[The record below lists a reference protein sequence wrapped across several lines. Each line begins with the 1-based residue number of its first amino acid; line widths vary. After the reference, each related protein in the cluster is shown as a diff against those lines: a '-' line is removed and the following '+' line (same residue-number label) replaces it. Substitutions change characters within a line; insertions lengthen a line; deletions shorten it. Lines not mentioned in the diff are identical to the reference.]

1 MSLIIASGTLYLRD
15 SSGVVQYST
24 DNTNWTPVDW
34 PATIENSNTADTLTV
49 LFRTNITLTSVTNY
63 FICNSDNIQFGS
75 RSLKSNGTRPIIV
88 MDGVTDYSGLIQNG
102 TLNIGVSVF
111 SAIYVCNLE
120 IQSINGS
127 TIQKGAGWFGQTY
140 YGNTKIKNV
149 FVNCTSDG
157 FISSESGGI
166 VGSFAG
172 SNEGVLSILGCS
184 STGVIFEGA
193 GGIIGRDAATSLG
206 TVDISECYSSGEI
219 KLQAGGIVGPNSV
232 ADSGTITV
240 TKCYSTGVIVEGG
253 AGGIFGSR
261 AGYIGGSGAANAIE
275 CYSNGAIG
283 TNCGGIFGQDAGN
296 NSTKVVA
303 VNCYSTGTIDGDNF
317 AGGIFSVSTTGGD
330 ILATNCY
337 TCGLNTSSTLPIP
350 PGGIYGNDPN
360 DNVFGVDN
368 FSESAN
374 GNSGIWSDTNANG
387 TLLDT
392 PTTTY
397 VGTTWVKGTPAI
409 VNTAYELRKMGHTP
423 YSLQNILPSYELET
437 TYSQT
442 INAGT
447 STISAILPP
456 GYTYSI
462 LDINNSTPDTYPTIT
477 MNTTTGKISTT
488 PTTVPGPYTLI
499 VRNQI
504 NPYSITQFDLT
515 VLEFI
520 GLASIPTSIPE
531 CCQPNVCTM
540 NPQET
545 NYNTSVITQK
555 KGGKAVDKSVTDFY
569 VGVATGQR
577 TAHSQPIFKSYYD
590 YMNYL
595 QGKYK

>member
-1 MSLIIASGTLYLRD
+1 MLA
-15 SSGVVQYST
+15 Q
-24 DNTNWTPVDW
+24 
-34 PATIENSNTADTLTV
+34 
-49 LFRTNITLTSVTNY
+49 
-63 FICNSDNIQFGS
+63 
-75 RSLKSNGTRPIIV
+75 
-88 MDGVTDYSGLIQNG
+88 
-102 TLNIGVSVF
+102 
-111 SAIYVCNLE
+111 
-120 IQSINGS
+120 
-127 TIQKGAGWFGQTY
+127 
-140 YGNTKIKNV
+140 
-149 FVNCTSDG
+149 
-157 FISSESGGI
+157 
-166 VGSFAG
+166 
-172 SNEGVLSILGCS
+172 
-184 STGVIFEGA
+184 
-193 GGIIGRDAATSLG
+193 
-206 TVDISECYSSGEI
+206 
-219 KLQAGGIVGPNSV
+219 
-232 ADSGTITV
+232 
-240 TKCYSTGVIVEGG
+240 
-253 AGGIFGSR
+253 
-261 AGYIGGSGAANAIE
+261 
-275 CYSNGAIG
+275 
-283 TNCGGIFGQDAGN
+283 
-296 NSTKVVA
+296 
-303 VNCYSTGTIDGDNF
+303 NCYSTGTIDGDNF
-317 AGGIFSVSTTGGD
+317 AGGIFGVKTNSGIIV
-330 ILATNCY
+330 ATNCY
-337 TCGLNTSSTLPIP
+337 TCGFNQSSNLPP
-350 PGGIYGNDPN
+350 PGGIYGNNPG
-360 DNVFGVDN
+360 DNVFGVNN

-374 GNSGIWSDTNANG
+374 GNSGLWSDTNANG
-387 TLLDT
+387 TLLNT

-423 YSLQNILPSYELET
+423 YSLQNILPSYELEA

-456 GYTYSI
+456 GYTYSM

-504 NPYSITQFDLT
+504 NPYNITTFDLT

-545 NYNTSVITQK
+545 NYNTSVVTQK

-569 VGVATGQR
+569 AGVATGQR